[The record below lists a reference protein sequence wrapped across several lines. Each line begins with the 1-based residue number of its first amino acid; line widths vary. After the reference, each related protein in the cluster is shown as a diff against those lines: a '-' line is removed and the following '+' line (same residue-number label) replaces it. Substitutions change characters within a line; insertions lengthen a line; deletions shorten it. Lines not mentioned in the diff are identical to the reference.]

1 MQNSSIFALSKYCI
15 YSIASS
21 LPQSFTGSFFF
32 VQPSLLFH
40 RFTFAPCLTH
50 TPPWMAWFVQPS
62 LLFYRFTF
70 APCLTHTPP
79 WMTWFVHPSLLH
91 RLTFA
96 PCFTHTPPL
105 TALFVHPLLLHRL
118 TFAPCLVQT
127 PPWMTWFIS
136 SRARSFLFGHI
147 FSGPIFIQWWLS
159 FTCCLCNTVAL
170 WTRYYFH
177 SHHS

>member
-50 TPPWMAWFVQPS
+50 TPPWMAWFV
-62 LLFYRFTF
+62 
-70 APCLTHTPP
+70 
-79 WMTWFVHPSLLH
+79 HPSLLQ

-170 WTRYYFH
+170 WTRYYWFFTLIIILW
-177 SHHS
+177 